1 MLGGQAA
8 IATEFVIILLLIL
21 ANGIF
26 SGAELALL
34 SVRRTRLRELIDE
47 GSSSARAVQALRD
60 DPERFLATV
69 QIGITVVGASAAA
82 FGGASIAQRLAP
94 VLTEL
99 GLQPKLAD
107 QVAFAL
113 VVGLVSYLSLVL
125 GELVPKSLALRFSEG
140 YALVIARP
148 LRGLSWLMKPLV
160 WFLTASSN
168 VLLRF
173 FGDRTTFTESR
184 LSPDELQQLVEE
196 AAKSGSLD
204 PRTGEIAS
212 RAFELGNIPL
222 SAVMVPRSRMVA
234 LRRHASAEEIKQVL
248 LEHGH
253 SRMPVY
259 EGSLD
264 NIVGYVIAKDLLGVA
279 WEGQLIV
286 LEDVM
291 RSPWFAFES
300 MRAIDA
306 LKELQRRR
314 MQLGIVVD
322 ERGGVAGLVT
332 VEDLVEELVG
342 NISSEFE
349 KPEELIQREGPTT
362 AVVQGTAAIRDVN
375 RELGLDLEEG
385 QGWSTVGGLCAVE
398 AGAIPEKGAK
408 LKLEDGTELEVLDA
422 SPRRV
427 RLVRIH
433 LPARETPA
441 G

>member
-1 MLGGQAA
+1 VA
-8 IATEFVIILLLIL
+8 IATELLIILLLVL
-21 ANGIF
+21 ANGLF
-26 SGAELALL
+26 SGSELALL
-34 SVRRTRLRELIDE
+34 SVRKTRLRELIDE
-47 GSSSARAVQALRD
+47 GDRAALAVQALRD

-69 QIGITVVGASAAA
+69 QIGITVVGATAAA

-94 VLTEL
+94 VLTDL
-99 GLQPKLAD
+99 GVEAKLAD

-125 GELVPKSLALRFSEG
+125 GELVPKSLALRFAEG
-140 YALVIARP
+140 YALLIARP
-148 LRGLSWLMKPLV
+148 LRGLAWLMQPLV

-168 VLLRF
+168 LILRF

-204 PRTGEIAS
+204 PRAGEIAS

-222 SAVMVPRSRMVA
+222 SAVMVPRSRIVA

-259 EGSLD
+259 EETLD
-264 NIVGYVIAKDLLGVA
+264 NIVGYVIAKDLLSVA
-279 WEGQLIV
+279 WEGSLIV

-291 RSPWFAFES
+291 RPPWFAFES

-314 MQLGIVVD
+314 MQLAIVVD
-322 ERGGVAGLVT
+322 ERGGVSGLVT

-342 NISSEFE
+342 EIVSEFE
-349 KPEELIQREGPTT
+349 TPEELIRRESPTT

-375 RELGLDLEEG
+375 RELGLELEEG
-385 QGWSTVGGLCAVE
+385 QGWSTVGGLCAVM
-398 AGAIPEKGAK
+398 AGTIPEQGAK
-408 LKLEDGTELEVLDA
+408 LTLEDGTVLEVLDA

-427 RLVRIH
+427 RSVRIH
-433 LPARETPA
+433 LPPREAPE

>member
-1 MLGGQAA
+1 M
-8 IATEFVIILLLIL
+8 L
-21 ANGIF
+21 ANGLF

-34 SVRRTRLRELIDE
+34 SVRKTRLRELIDE
-47 GSSSARAVQALRD
+47 GDRAAVAVQALRD

-94 VLTEL
+94 VLQEL
-99 GLQPKLAD
+99 GVEAKLAE
-107 QVAFAL
+107 QLAFGL

-125 GELVPKSLALRFSEG
+125 GELVPKSLALRFSEA
-140 YALVIARP
+140 YALLIARP
-148 LRGLSWLMKPLV
+148 FRALAWLIQPLV

-168 VLLRF
+168 LLLRF

-222 SAVMVPRSRMVA
+222 SAVMVPRSRIVA
-234 LRRHASAEEIKQVL
+234 LRRHAGAEEIKQVL

-259 EGSLD
+259 EGTLD
-264 NIVGYVIAKDLLGVA
+264 NVVGYVIAKDLLGVA
-279 WEGQLIV
+279 WEGSLIV

-291 RSPWFAFES
+291 RPAWFAFES
-300 MRAIDA
+300 MRAIDT

-314 MQLGIVVD
+314 MQLAIVVD

-342 NISSEFE
+342 EIASEFE
-349 KPEELIQREGPTT
+349 TPEELIQRESPTT

-375 RELGLDLEEG
+375 RELGLELEEG
-385 QGWSTVGGLCAVE
+385 QGWSTVGGLCTVQ
-398 AGAIPEKGAK
+398 AGTIPEKGAR
-408 LKLEDGTELEVLDA
+408 LTLEDGTVLEVLDA

-427 RLVRIH
+427 RSVRIH
-433 LPARETPA
+433 LPPRKDAE

>member
-1 MLGGQAA
+1 M
-8 IATEFVIILLLIL
+8 
-21 ANGIF
+21 
-26 SGAELALL
+26 
-34 SVRRTRLRELIDE
+34 RKTRLGELIEE
-47 GSSSARAVQALRD
+47 GSHAARAVRSLRE

-69 QIGITVVGASAAA
+69 QIGITVVSSTAAA
-82 FGGASIAQRLAP
+82 FGGAAIAERLTP
-94 VLTEL
+94 VLAGL
-99 GLQPKLAD
+99 GLPQKTAE

-140 YALVIARP
+140 YALLIARP
-148 LRGLSWLMKPLV
+148 LGGLAWLMRPLV

-168 VLLRF
+168 LLLRF

-196 AAKSGSLD
+196 AARSGSLD
-204 PRTGEIAS
+204 PQAGEIAS

-222 SAVMVPRSRMVA
+222 SAVMVPRSRIVA
-234 LRRHASAEEIKQVL
+234 LRRHASPEEIKQVL

-253 SRMPVY
+253 ARMPVY
-259 EGSLD
+259 EGTLD
-264 NIVGYVIAKDLLGVA
+264 NVVGYVIAKDLLAVA

-286 LEDVM
+286 LEDVT
-291 RSPWFAFES
+291 RPAWFAFES

-314 MQLGIVVD
+314 MQLGVVVD

-342 NISSEFE
+342 EISSEFE
-349 KPEELIQREGPTT
+349 TPEELIQRESPTT
-362 AVVQGTAAIRDVN
+362 AVVQGTAALRDVN
-375 RELGLDLEEG
+375 RALGLELEEG
-385 QGWSTVGGLCAVE
+385 QGWSTLGGLCAAE
-398 AGAIPEKGAK
+398 AGSIPEQGTK
-408 LKLEDGTELEVLDA
+408 LTLGDGTVLEVLEA

-427 RLVRIH
+427 RSVRIH
-433 LPARETPA
+433 LPPKETPE

>member
-1 MLGGQAA
+1 VLGGQAA

>member
-1 MLGGQAA
+1 
-8 IATEFVIILLLIL
+8 
-21 ANGIF
+21 
-26 SGAELALL
+26 
-34 SVRRTRLRELIDE
+34 VRKTRLSELIAE
-47 GSSSARAVQALRD
+47 GSGSAEAVQALRE

-69 QIGITVVGASAAA
+69 QIGITVVSATAAA
-82 FGGASIAQRLAP
+82 FGGAAIAERLTP
-94 VLTEL
+94 VLAGL
-99 GLQPKLAD
+99 GLPQKTAE
-107 QVAFAL
+107 QVSFAL

-148 LRGLSWLMKPLV
+148 LRGLAWLMRPLV

-196 AAKSGSLD
+196 AAKAGSLD
-204 PRTGEIAS
+204 PQAGEIAS

-222 SAVMVPRSRMVA
+222 SAVMVPRNRIVA
-234 LRRHASAEEIKQVL
+234 LRRHSSPEEIKQVL

-253 SRMPVY
+253 ARMPVY
-259 EGSLD
+259 EGTLD
-264 NIVGYVIAKDLLGVA
+264 NVVGYVIAKDLLAVA

-286 LEDVM
+286 LEDVT
-291 RSPWFAFES
+291 RPAWFAFES
-300 MRAIDA
+300 MRAIDT

-322 ERGGVAGLVT
+322 ERGGVVGLVT

-342 NISSEFE
+342 EISSEFE
-349 KPEELIQREGPTT
+349 TPEELIQRESPTT
-362 AVVQGTAAIRDVN
+362 AVVQGTAALRDVN
-375 RELGLDLEEG
+375 RALGLELEEG
-385 QGWSTVGGLCAVE
+385 QGWSTVGGLCAAQ
-398 AGAIPEKGAK
+398 AGTIPEQGMK
-408 LKLEDGTELEVLDA
+408 LKLEDGTVLEVLES

-427 RLVRIH
+427 RSVRIH
-433 LPARETPA
+433 LPPKETPE

>member
-1 MLGGQAA
+1 M
-8 IATEFVIILLLIL
+8 LIL
-21 ANGIF
+21 ANGVF
-26 SGAELALL
+26 AGAELALL
-34 SVRRTRLRELIDE
+34 SVRKTRLRELLEE
-47 GSSSARAVQALRD
+47 GNRSARAVQALRD
-60 DPERFLATV
+60 NPERFLATV
-69 QIGITVVGASAAA
+69 QIGITVVGATAAA
-82 FGGASIAQRLAP
+82 FGGASIAQRLEGP
-94 VLTEL
+94 LTQL
-99 GLQPKLAD
+99 GLDEALAE
-107 QVAFAL
+107 QLAFAG

-140 YALVIARP
+140 YALFIARP
-148 LRGLSWLMKPLV
+148 LRGISWVVQPLV

-168 VLLRF
+168 LILRF
-173 FGDRTTFTESR
+173 FGDRTNFTESR

-204 PRTGEIAS
+204 PRAGEIAS

-222 SAVMVPRSRMVA
+222 SAVMVPRSRIVA

-259 EGSLD
+259 EGSID

-279 WEGQLIV
+279 WEGSLIV

-291 RSPWFAFES
+291 RPAWFAFES
-300 MRAIDA
+300 MRAIDV
-306 LKELQRRR
+306 LKELQQRR

-342 NISSEFE
+342 EIASEFE
-349 KPEELIQREGPTT
+349 KPEELVHRESPTT

-375 RELGLDLEEG
+375 RELGLELEEG
-385 QGWSTVGGLCAVE
+385 QGWSTVGGLCAAE
-398 AGAIPEKGAK
+398 AGSIPEKGTK
-408 LKLEDGTELEVLDA
+408 LPLEDGTVLEVLDA

-427 RLVRIH
+427 RSVRIH
-433 LPARETPA
+433 LPQPREA
-441 G
+441 SEG

>member
-1 MLGGQAA
+1 MTGGHAA
-8 IATEFVIILLLIL
+8 IATELVIILLLIL
-21 ANGIF
+21 ANGVF

-34 SVRRTRLRELIDE
+34 SVRKTRLRELLDE
-47 GSSSARAVQALRD
+47 GSRAAGAVQALRD

-82 FGGASIAQRLAP
+82 FGGASIAQRLIGP
-94 VLTEL
+94 LTQL
-99 GLQPKLAD
+99 GVEEALAERL
-107 QVAFAL
+107 AFAL

-140 YALVIARP
+140 YALFIARP
-148 LRGLSWLMKPLV
+148 LKGLAWLMQPLV

-168 VLLRF
+168 LLLRF

-184 LSPDELQQLVEE
+184 LSPDELMQLVEE
-196 AAKSGSLD
+196 AAKAGSLD
-204 PRTGEIAS
+204 PKAGEIAS

-234 LRRHASAEEIKQVL
+234 LRRHASPEEIKQVL

-264 NIVGYVIAKDLLGVA
+264 NVVGYVIAKDLLGIA
-279 WEGQLIV
+279 WESQLIV

-291 RSPWFAFES
+291 RPPWFAFES

-342 NISSEFE
+342 EIASELE
-349 KPEELIQREGPTT
+349 APEELLRRESPTS

-375 RELGLDLEEG
+375 RELGLELEEG
-385 QGWSTVGGLCAVE
+385 QGWSTVGGLCTVK
-398 AGAIPEKGAK
+398 AGTIPEKGTK
-408 LKLEDGTELEVLDA
+408 LTLEDGTVLEVLDA
-422 SPRRV
+422 SQRRV
-427 RLVRIH
+427 RSVRIH
-433 LPARETPA
+433 LPPREA
-441 G
+441 SEG

>member
-1 MLGGQAA
+1 VLGGQAA

-264 NIVGYVIAKDLLGVA
+264 NIVGYIIAKDLLGVA

-433 LPARETPA
+433 LPPRETPA

>member
-1 MLGGQAA
+1 M
-8 IATEFVIILLLIL
+8 LIL
-21 ANGIF
+21 ANGVF

-34 SVRRTRLRELIDE
+34 SVRKTRLRELLEE
-47 GSSSARAVQALRD
+47 GNRSARAVQALRD

-69 QIGITVVGASAAA
+69 QIGITVVGATAAA
-82 FGGASIAQRLAP
+82 FGGASIAQRLVGP
-94 VLTEL
+94 LTRL
-99 GLQPKLAD
+99 GLEAVLA
-107 QVAFAL
+107 QQLAFAG

-125 GELVPKSLALRFSEG
+125 GELVPKSLALRYSEG
-140 YALVIARP
+140 YALFIARP
-148 LRGLSWLMKPLV
+148 LKGIAWLIQPLV

-196 AAKSGSLD
+196 AAKAGTLD
-204 PRTGEIAS
+204 PRAGEIAS
-212 RAFELGNIPL
+212 RAFEMANLPL

-259 EGSLD
+259 EGTID
-264 NIVGYVIAKDLLGVA
+264 NIAGYIIAKDLLGVA
-279 WEGQLIV
+279 WEGALIV

-291 RSPWFAFES
+291 RPAWFAFES

-306 LKELQRRR
+306 MKELQRRR
-314 MQLGIVVD
+314 MQLAIVVD

-342 NISSEFE
+342 DIASELE
-349 KPEELIQREGPTT
+349 KTEELIRREGPTT

-375 RELGLDLEEG
+375 RALGLELEEG
-385 QGWSTVGGLCAVE
+385 QGWSTMGGLCAVK
-398 AGAIPEKGAK
+398 AGSIPQKGTK
-408 LKLEDGTELEVLDA
+408 LTLEDGTVLEVLDA

-427 RLVRIH
+427 RSVRIH
-433 LPARETPA
+433 LPQQGKATER
-441 G
+441 

>member
-1 MLGGQAA
+1 M
-8 IATEFVIILLLIL
+8 LIL
-21 ANGIF
+21 ANGVF
-26 SGAELALL
+26 AGAELALL
-34 SVRRTRLRELIDE
+34 SVRKTRLQELLEE
-47 GSSSARAVQALRD
+47 GNRSARAVQALRD
-60 DPERFLATV
+60 NPERFLATV

-82 FGGASIAQRLAP
+82 FGGASIAQRLEGPLAQ
-94 VLTEL
+94 L
-99 GLQPKLAD
+99 GLDAELAE
-107 QVAFAL
+107 QLAFAG

-140 YALVIARP
+140 YALFIARP
-148 LRGLSWLMKPLV
+148 LRGISWLVQPLV

-168 VLLRF
+168 LILRF
-173 FGDRTTFTESR
+173 FGDRTNFTESR

-204 PRTGEIAS
+204 PRAGEIAS

-222 SAVMVPRSRMVA
+222 SAVMVPRSRIVA

-259 EGSLD
+259 EGSID

-279 WEGQLIV
+279 WEGSLIV

-291 RSPWFAFES
+291 RPPWFAFES
-300 MRAIDA
+300 MRAIDV
-306 LKELQRRR
+306 LKELQQRR

-342 NISSEFE
+342 EIASEFE
-349 KPEELIQREGPTT
+349 KHEELVHRESPTT

-375 RELGLDLEEG
+375 RELGLELEEG
-385 QGWSTVGGLCAVE
+385 QGWSTVGGLCAAE
-398 AGAIPEKGAK
+398 AGSIPEKGAK
-408 LKLEDGTELEVLDA
+408 LPLEDGTVLEVLDA

-427 RLVRIH
+427 RSVRIH
-433 LPARETPA
+433 LPPPQKASE

>member
-1 MLGGQAA
+1 
-8 IATEFVIILLLIL
+8 LLIL

-34 SVRRTRLRELIDE
+34 SVRKTRLRELLDE
-47 GSSSARAVQALRD
+47 GNPSARAVQALRD

-82 FGGASIAQRLAP
+82 FGGASLAQRLAP
-94 VLTEL
+94 VLTGL
-99 GLQPKLAD
+99 GLPEKTAE
-107 QVAFAL
+107 QVAFAA

-140 YALVIARP
+140 YALFISRP
-148 LRGLSWLMKPLV
+148 LRGVAWLMQPLV

-168 VLLRF
+168 LILRF
-173 FGDRTTFTESR
+173 FGDRTNFTESR
-184 LSPDELQQLVEE
+184 LSPEELQQLVEE

-204 PRTGEIAS
+204 PRAGEIAS

-222 SAVMVPRSRMVA
+222 SSVMVPRNRIVA

-259 EGSLD
+259 EGTLD
-264 NIVGYVIAKDLLGVA
+264 NVVGYVIAKDLLGVA

-300 MRAIDA
+300 MRAIDV

-314 MQLGIVVD
+314 MHLGIVVD

-342 NISSEFE
+342 EISSEFE
-349 KPEELIQREGPTT
+349 APEELIQRESPTT
-362 AVVQGTAAIRDVN
+362 AVVQGTAALRDVN
-375 RELGLDLEEG
+375 RALELELEEG
-385 QGWSTVGGLCAVE
+385 QGWSTVGGLCAAEV
-398 AGAIPEKGAK
+398 GSIPQKGTR
-408 LKLEDGTELEVLDA
+408 LTLRDGTVLEVLDS
-422 SPRRV
+422 SPRQV
-427 RLVRIH
+427 RSVRIH
-433 LPARETPA
+433 LPPREAPK

>member
-264 NIVGYVIAKDLLGVA
+264 NIVGYIIAKDLLGVA

-433 LPARETPA
+433 LPPRETPA

>member
-1 MLGGQAA
+1 M
-8 IATEFVIILLLIL
+8 
-21 ANGIF
+21 
-26 SGAELALL
+26 
-34 SVRRTRLRELIDE
+34 
-47 GSSSARAVQALRD
+47 
-60 DPERFLATV
+60 
-69 QIGITVVGASAAA
+69 
-82 FGGASIAQRLAP
+82 AP
-94 VLTEL
+94 VIQDL
-99 GLQPKLAD
+99 GVEAKLAE
-107 QVAFAL
+107 QLSFGL

-125 GELVPKSLALRFSEG
+125 GELVPKSLALRFSEA
-140 YALVIARP
+140 YALLIARP
-148 LRGLSWLMKPLV
+148 FRALAWLIRPLV

-168 VLLRF
+168 LLLRF

-196 AAKSGSLD
+196 AAKAGSLD

-222 SAVMVPRSRMVA
+222 SAVMVPRSRIVA
-234 LRRHASAEEIKQVL
+234 LRRHAGAEEIKQVL

-259 EGSLD
+259 EGTLD
-264 NIVGYVIAKDLLGVA
+264 NVVGYVIAKDLLGVA
-279 WEGQLIV
+279 WEGSLIV

-291 RSPWFAFES
+291 RPAWFAFES
-300 MRAIDA
+300 MRAIDT

-314 MQLGIVVD
+314 MQLAIVVD

-342 NISSEFE
+342 EIASEFE
-349 KPEELIQREGPTT
+349 TPEELIRRESPTT

-375 RELGLDLEEG
+375 RELGLELEEG
-385 QGWSTVGGLCAVE
+385 QGWSTVGGLCAVQ
-398 AGAIPEKGAK
+398 AGTIPEKGAK
-408 LKLEDGTELEVLDA
+408 LPLEDGTVLEVLDA

-427 RLVRIH
+427 RSVRIH
-433 LPARETPA
+433 LPPRKDAE

>member
-1 MLGGQAA
+1 LPTIG
-8 IATEFVIILLLIL
+8 TEFAIILLLIL
-21 ANGIF
+21 ANGVF
-26 SGAELALL
+26 AGAELALL
-34 SVRRTRLRELIDE
+34 SVRKTRLGELIDE
-47 GSSSARAVQALRD
+47 GSRAAQAVRSLRE

-69 QIGITVVGASAAA
+69 QIGITVVSSTAAA
-82 FGGASIAQRLAP
+82 FGGASIAQRLVP
-94 VLTEL
+94 FLTGL
-99 GLQPKLAD
+99 GLHEKTAE

-140 YALVIARP
+140 YALLIARP
-148 LRGLSWLMKPLV
+148 LRRLAWLMKPLV

-168 VLLRF
+168 LLLRF

-196 AAKSGSLD
+196 AAKAGSLD
-204 PRTGEIAS
+204 PHAGEIAS
-212 RAFELGNIPL
+212 RAFELGNITL
-222 SAVMVPRSRMVA
+222 SSVMVPRSRIVA
-234 LRRHASAEEIKQVL
+234 LRRHSGPEEIKQVL

-253 SRMPVY
+253 ARMPVY
-259 EGSLD
+259 EGTLD
-264 NIVGYVIAKDLLGVA
+264 NVVGYVIAKDLLAVA

-286 LEDVM
+286 LEDVT
-291 RSPWFAFES
+291 RPAWFAFES

-342 NISSEFE
+342 EISSEFE
-349 KPEELIQREGPTT
+349 TPEELIQRESPTT
-362 AVVQGTAAIRDVN
+362 AVVQGTAALRDVN
-375 RELGLDLEEG
+375 RALGLELEEG
-385 QGWSTVGGLCAVE
+385 QGWSTVGGLCAAQ
-398 AGAIPEKGAK
+398 AGSIPEQGAK
-408 LKLEDGTELEVLDA
+408 LTLEDGTVLEVLEA
-422 SPRRV
+422 TPRRV
-427 RLVRIH
+427 RSVRIH
-433 LPARETPA
+433 LPPKETPE

>member
-21 ANGIF
+21 ANGVF

-34 SVRRTRLRELIDE
+34 SVRKTRLRELLDE
-47 GSSSARAVQALRD
+47 GSTSARAVQALRD

-94 VLTEL
+94 VLTRL
-99 GLQPKLAD
+99 GLQAGLAD

-140 YALVIARP
+140 YALFIARP

-349 KPEELIQREGPTT
+349 KPEEPIQRESPTT

-375 RELGLDLEEG
+375 RELGLELEEG
-385 QGWSTVGGLCAVE
+385 QGWSTVGGLCAVQS
-398 AGAIPEKGAK
+398 GAIPEKGAK
-408 LKLEDGTELEVLDA
+408 LTLEDGTVLEVLDA

-427 RLVRIH
+427 RSVRIH
-433 LPARETPA
+433 LSPRKTPE